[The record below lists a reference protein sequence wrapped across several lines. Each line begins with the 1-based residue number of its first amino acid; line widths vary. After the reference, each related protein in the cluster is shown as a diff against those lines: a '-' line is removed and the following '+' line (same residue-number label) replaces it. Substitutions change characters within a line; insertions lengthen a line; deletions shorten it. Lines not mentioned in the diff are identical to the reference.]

1 MTDTCELILEK
12 LSQLCIL
19 YADRLLQYNDDHLIS
34 YMSSYSSWLGVELA
48 TNELAAQKLDNCDIF
63 DKAKDFVL
71 SLTETP
77 AAAAAKAILKV
88 MSSFPAL
95 ASGRINGVDLL
106 LADNS
111 LFDIDKYLRPNVGEL
126 FDLLPLRVKNSQSHS
141 RVRVLDLSLVP
152 CFDAIRI
159 YTNFDEVSSSHLKP
173 WNYTFAARSE
183 ALLKAA
189 RKSID
194 ENFTTNTKN
203 QELLENIEYA
213 KFDIGRDLFKQG
225 FQDNEFQRQFDLIIT
240 TEEVL
245 GMTSGLHDSLSRLRT
260 LLNRDGALLIHVHTA
275 LQRRWL
281 HCILGV
287 LPSNRGEEGRR
298 PRGPGVWETVLLD
311 AEFRIETTAQ
321 SNSVEESSW
330 IVAKPMK
337 D

>member
-1 MTDTCELILEK
+1 MTDTCELILDK

-34 YMSSYSSWLGVELA
+34 FMSCYSGWLGVELA
-48 TNELAAQKLDNCDIF
+48 TNDLAAQNLDNCDIF

-71 SLTETP
+71 SLMKTP

-95 ASGRINGVDLL
+95 ASGRISGVDLL

-111 LFDIDKYLRPNVGEL
+111 LFDIDKYLRPDVGEL
-126 FDLLPLRVKNSQSHS
+126 FDLLPLRVKNSLSHS

-159 YTNFDEVSSSHLKP
+159 YTNFDEVSSSNLKP
-173 WNYTFAARSE
+173 WSYTFAARSE
-183 ALLKAA
+183 AILKAA

-194 ENFTTNTKN
+194 ENFTTNAKD
-203 QELLENIEYA
+203 QELLKNIEYA
-213 KFDIGRDLFKQG
+213 KFDIGRDLSKQG
-225 FQDNEFQRQFDLIIT
+225 FQDNDFQHRFDLIIT
-240 TEEVL
+240 TEDSL
-245 GMTSGLHDSLSRLRT
+245 RMTSGLHDSLVRLQT
-260 LLNRDGALLIHVHTA
+260 LLNRDGALLIHIHTA
-275 LQRRWL
+275 LQRHWL
-281 HCILGV
+281 HCILGI

-298 PRGPGVWETVLLD
+298 PRGPGVWETELLD
-311 AEFRIETTAQ
+311 AKLRIETIRQ
-321 SNSVEESSW
+321 RKSVEESSW

>member
-34 YMSSYSSWLGVELA
+34 YMSCYSGWLGVELA
-48 TNELAAQKLDNCDIF
+48 TNEMAAQKLDNCDIF

-95 ASGRINGVDLL
+95 ASGRISGIDLL

-111 LFDIDKYLRPNVGEL
+111 LFDIDKYLRPGVGEL
-126 FDLLPLRVKNSQSHS
+126 FNFLPLPVKNSQSHS

-173 WNYTFAARSE
+173 WNYTFAAHSE

-189 RKSID
+189 QKSVD
-194 ENFTTNTKN
+194 ENFTINAKGRD
-203 QELLENIEYA
+203 LLKNIEYA
-213 KFDIGRDLFKQG
+213 KFDIGRDLSKQS
-225 FQDNEFQRQFDLIIT
+225 FQDNDFQHRFDLIIT
-240 TEEVL
+240 TEDVL
-245 GMTSGLHDSLSRLRT
+245 DMTSDIHKSLSRLQT
-260 LLNRDGALLIHVHTA
+260 LLSRDGALLIHIHTA

-287 LPSNRGEEGRR
+287 LPNNRGEEGRR
-298 PRGPGVWETVLLD
+298 LRSPGVWEAELLD
-311 AEFRIETTAQ
+311 AKFRTETIRQ
-321 SNSVEESSW
+321 SNSVVGSSW